1 MQSFEPFDRAARRR
15 ARDRAATLIA
25 GRTEILAYVADE
37 LAARAKMLGPA
48 AEGPELRI
56 GLLLPPPAGA
66 FSCDPGWALA
76 RCHGAVQC
84 DEDRLPFSDESFGQ
98 ITALMTLSGVNDLPG
113 ALILCRRALRQGGRF
128 VAAFP
133 AGWSLGAVR
142 EAFLAA
148 DVAAGGGIAARL
160 GPTVDPAEAAG
171 LLQRA
176 GFVEPVVEVDT
187 LTIRV
192 SSLMALA
199 RDVRAHGDSGWLA
212 ARARGLTTPRRWAS
226 AEAVFAEGADPD
238 GRVPVELQL
247 LFLSGRAPCTEARSG
262 AVHETG
268 LKE

>member
-15 ARDRAATLIA
+15 ARDRAASLIA
-25 GRTEILAYVADE
+25 GRGEILAHVEDE
-37 LAARAKMLGPA
+37 LEARAEMLGPA
-48 AEGPELRI
+48 TDGPELRI

-66 FSCDPGWALA
+66 IGCDPGWVPA
-76 RCHGAVQC
+76 RCHRGVQC
-84 DEDRLPFSDESFGQ
+84 DEDRLPFADDCFGR
-98 ITALMTLSGVNDLPG
+98 ITALMTLEGVNDLPG
-113 ALILCRRALRQGGRF
+113 ALILCRRALKPGGRF
-128 VAAFP
+128 MAAFP

-148 DVAAGGGIAARL
+148 DVAAGGGVPARL

-192 SSLMALA
+192 SNLVAVA

-212 ARARGLTTPRRWAS
+212 ARARGLTTPRRWAA
-226 AEAVFAEGADPD
+226 AEAAFAEAADAE
-238 GRVPVELQL
+238 GRVSVELQL
-247 LFLSGRAPCTEARSG
+247 LFLSGRAP
-262 AVHETG
+262 
-268 LKE
+268 